1 MYASVQSLG
10 SGALQLD
17 GCHRRR
23 KITVAKALLIADDN
37 PQIRNL
43 LKTFFQES
51 DIHVCAEAVDGV
63 DAVAKAS
70 ELQPDLAILDLCMP
84 RLNGLDAAR
93 AMKTVAPGTR
103 VILFT
108 MYADIVPPAEAEG
121 AGVAAVIS
129 KSNVKALISQVQ
141 QFLLVN

>member
-1 MYASVQSLG
+1 
-10 SGALQLD
+10 
-17 GCHRRR
+17 
-23 KITVAKALLIADDN
+23 VAKALLIADDN

-70 ELQPDLAILDLCMP
+70 DLQPDLAILDLCMP